1 MIKEAYITRISRFLP
16 HAPISN
22 DELESVL
29 GYVNDQPSKSRA
41 IVLRNNGIKER
52 YYAIDQ
58 QGNFTHN
65 NVELTCEAINK
76 LVDDKEMQEVDLLAC
91 GTSSPDQIMPS
102 HGLMVH
108 GELKNSPSFE
118 VVSPAGNCCSSIH
131 GLKYAFNS
139 IRVNDAKKA
148 IVTGSESF
156 ARRMQAT
163 NFVEEIEKLK
173 ELEENPYIAFEK
185 DFLRWMLSDGAAA
198 VLVEDKPNE
207 NGLSLKIDSIDMC
220 SYAQRYETCMY
231 MGGDKRPDG
240 TFKGY
245 LEYSNQELI
254 EESVFSVKQDVK
266 LLRPNIVAQGFE
278 KLVEVFKKNKLT
290 SDDIDWFLPHMS
302 SEFFRK
308 PIAEALVDNKLPI
321 PQERWFTNLTK
332 VGNVGAASPFLMLEE
347 MMRENMLKKGQR
359 ILVAVPESAR
369 FSYAFVL
376 ITVV

>member
-1 MIKEAYITRISRFLP
+1 MIKEAYITRISKFLP
-16 HAPISN
+16 HDPISN

-41 IVLRNNGIKER
+41 IVLRNNGIKTR
-52 YYAIDQ
+52 YYAIDK

-76 LVDDKEMQEVDLLAC
+76 LVDDNEMQEVDLLAC

-108 GELKNSPSFE
+108 GELKKSPSFE

-156 ARRMQAT
+156 ARRMQAS
-163 NFVEEIEKLK
+163 NFVEEIDKLK

-185 DFLRWMLSDGAAA
+185 DFLRWMLSDGASA

-207 NGLSLKIDSIDMC
+207 SGLSLRIDSIDMC

-245 LEYSNQELI
+245 LEFSNQELI

-290 SDDIDWFLPHMS
+290 ADDIDWFLPHMS

-308 PIAEALVDNKLPI
+308 PIESALIEHNLPI

-332 VGNVGAASPFLMLEE
+332 VGNVGSASSFLMLEE
-347 MMRENMLKKGQR
+347 MMRENMLTKGQR

-369 FSYAFVL
+369 FTYAFVL
-376 ITVV
+376 LTVV

>member
-1 MIKEAYITRISRFLP
+1 MIKQAYITRISKYLP
-16 HAPISN
+16 HDPISN
-22 DELESVL
+22 DEIEKVL

-41 IVLRNNGIKER
+41 IVLRNNGIKTR
-52 YYAIDQ
+52 HFAIDK

-65 NVELTCEAINK
+65 NVQLTCEAISR
-76 LVDDKEMQEVDLLAC
+76 LVNEQEIQEVDLLAC
-91 GTSSPDQIMPS
+91 GTSSPDQMMPS

-108 GELKNSPSFE
+108 GELTYAPSFE
-118 VVSPAGNCCSSIH
+118 VVSPAGNCCSSMH

-156 ARRMQAT
+156 ARRMQAS
-163 NFVEEIEKLK
+163 NFVEEIDKLR

-207 NGLSLKIDSIDMC
+207 NGISLRIDSIDMC

-231 MGGDKRPDG
+231 MGGDKNPDG
-240 TFKGY
+240 SFKGY
-245 LEYSNQELI
+245 LEFTNQEI
-254 EESVFSVKQDVK
+254 IAEGVFAVKQDVK

-278 KLVEVFKKNKLT
+278 KLADVIKRDNL
-290 SDDIDWFLPHMS
+290 SPDQIDWFLPHMS

-308 PIAEALVDNKLPI
+308 PIEETLKAHHFEI
-321 PQERWFTNLTK
+321 PQEKWFTNLTK
-332 VGNVGAASPFLMLEE
+332 VGNVGSASPFLMLEE
-347 MMRENMLKKGQR
+347 MMNENMLKKGQR
-359 ILVAVPESAR
+359 ILIAVPESAR
-369 FSYAFVL
+369 FTYAFVF